1 LTFLEVFDTLE
12 RLDSGFTPT
21 FAHINHGRHFMKE
34 FEYRSISPLFAAF
47 VVAGVALFASGCG
60 TVQEGM
66 MDDWVDSTPFSTTA
80 RLEYRVDSLINENRK
95 LQQQFETIAAENRN
109 LATRNAE
116 LDNKVR
122 EVGSTPRFTGTPPAT
137 PSPTTRSTAAP
148 SGGYEAALT
157 KFRNRDFQGAIA
169 QFKALLNSGISDDLV
184 DNCHYWIG
192 ESYFGMRKYKDAI
205 EQFETVAGMKGSD
218 KADDAQYMIGNSYA
232 FMKNRAA
239 AKEAFQKLITMYPS
253 SPLASRARQKIAN
266 W

>member
-1 LTFLEVFDTLE
+1 
-12 RLDSGFTPT
+12 
-21 FAHINHGRHFMKE
+21 MKE
-34 FEYRSISPLFAAF
+34 FGYRSISPLFAAI
-47 VVAGVALFASGCG
+47 VAALFSSGCG

-80 RLEYRVDSLINENRK
+80 RLEYRVDSLITENRR
-95 LQQQFETIAAENRN
+95 LQQQFETISAENRS

-116 LDNKVR
+116 LDSKVR
-122 EVGSTPRFTGTPPAT
+122 ESGSMPRVTGTPQPA
-137 PSPTTRSTAAP
+137 PSPTTRPTTAP

-169 QFKALLNSGISDDLV
+169 QFKALLNGGISDDLV

-192 ESYFGMRKYKDAI
+192 ESYFGMRRYKDAI

-232 FMKNRAA
+232 FMKNKTA
-239 AKEAFQKLITMYPS
+239 AKEAFQKLITLYPT
-253 SPLASRARQKIAN
+253 SPLAARAKQKIAN